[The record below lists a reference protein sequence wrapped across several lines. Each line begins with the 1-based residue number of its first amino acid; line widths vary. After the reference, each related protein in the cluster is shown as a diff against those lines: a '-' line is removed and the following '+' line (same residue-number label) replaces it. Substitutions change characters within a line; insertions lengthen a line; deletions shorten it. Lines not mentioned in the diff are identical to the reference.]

1 MLSTPFNFL
10 SLKNQNFLS
19 DTLKHRQIFAEKVFE
34 ETKNLIGENKIQKES
49 EIYPPLEGKNGLSLQ
64 SNVFKWLSEL
74 NLEERVKLCAIQ
86 DKWLTSILIQMYLL
100 FEKNNNIEFEPT
112 DEMEIFFSNSNSLN
126 SSKLSINE
134 FSPNDEIKNSN
145 KRKGEEIE
153 ENHIQNNGENEDIYF
168 YKKYFKTL
176 DKETKNEKDLE
187 KEEAQ
192 KDFIESVKIISMD
205 GDNELDTIIISSD
218 LLSTLEKFEKFF
230 KFFSIDNYFKEWLY
244 PFKNKNNK
252 FNFYMPAWMRDKN
265 KSFSFCQLIIGFLEQ
280 HILLNYEYFYLS
292 NKFYELP
299 CHKKINK
306 IYCKNRYFEDLIN
319 KNKTEFKYLISPKI
333 IESLVDKVISDKK
346 FSKINEKIRNMCNKV
361 YLDKYGCLLFDKNS
375 LLKDEICSSIFKE
388 LKFYFKKINQG
399 NNIKKIIDILSFLG
413 FKEVIKS
420 RYCFY
425 YKYKKLIIK
434 CLNNQLMKKEDNKA
448 EKLKINK
455 INEINKNYSSKDED
469 ENYADDKLVRNISKT
484 TETTSSSIYSNKDL
498 SIFED
503 DSSSVNSEVNV
514 VKDKI
519 INKKYTIPFNYNYN
533 NNLIINNSPYQMF
546 AMFCNSYYDKAI
558 NDYCLITN
566 NNLRTLNGLYVE
578 KLEKIENIIKDG
590 LKDKFDISF
599 GHYGSFFTGLS
610 IEGSDMDIC
619 IYYKPKDNNKIDFYK
634 ELYELLKKQ
643 KPLLYE
649 ITTIDSIEMPLIKLK
664 IDITEEIKN
673 INPLNNSYNYIDY
686 EDLTKIKIDITFDDN
701 KEYLENCEKN
711 VEFIKNEIK
720 NYPQIKPVLL
730 YLKRYFKKMDMNKVY
745 YGGINSFS
753 LFLLVLNVIKS
764 SQKENPNNNIGVG
777 QLLYLVLKKFS
788 SFNFGCQGIGKDSYD
803 YYLQFVNDKRKLHI
817 LSPLNGKNV
826 ASFRC
831 NSDKVTKTFQNAY
844 NLLVNEINFL
854 KKIVNSGYPVNLF
867 PINSIISHFNSMI
880 NFDN

>member
-1 MLSTPFNFL
+1 MISTPFNFL
-10 SLKNQNFLS
+10 ALKNQNFLS
-19 DTLKHRQIFAEKVFE
+19 DTLKLRQIFAEKVFE
-34 ETKNLIGENKIQKES
+34 ETKNLIGENKIQNES

-74 NLEERVKLCAIQ
+74 SLEERIKLCTIQ
-86 DKWLTSILIQMYLL
+86 DEWLTSILIQMYLL

-112 DEMEIFFSNSNSLN
+112 DEMKIFFSNSNSLN

-145 KRKGEEIE
+145 KREGEEIE
-153 ENHIQNNGENEDIYF
+153 QNQIQNNAENEDIFF
-168 YKKYFKTL
+168 YKKYFKAL

-192 KDFIESVKIISMD
+192 KDLIESVKIISMD
-205 GDNELDTIIISSD
+205 GNNELDTIIISSD
-218 LLSTLEKFEKFF
+218 LLSSLEKFEKIF

-244 PFKNKNNK
+244 PFKNKNNN
-252 FNFYMPAWMRDKN
+252 FNFYMPAWMRVKN

-280 HILLNYEYFYLS
+280 HILLNYEHFYLS
-292 NKFYELP
+292 NKIYELP

-306 IYCKNRYFEDLIN
+306 INCKNRYFEDLIN
-319 KNKTEFKYLISPKI
+319 KNKTVFKYLISPKI

-346 FSKINEKIRNMCNKV
+346 FSKINGKIRNMCNKV
-361 YLDKYGCLLFDKNS
+361 YLDKYGCFLFDKNS
-375 LLKDEICSSIFKE
+375 LLKEEICSSIFKE
-388 LKFYFKKINQG
+388 LKFYSKKINQG

-413 FKEVIKS
+413 FKEIIKL

-469 ENYADDKLVRNISKT
+469 ENYADNKLVRNISKT

-503 DSSSVNSEVNV
+503 DSSSVNSEVNI
-514 VKDKI
+514 VKDKN
-519 INKKYTIPFNYNYN
+519 INKKYTIPSNYNYN
-533 NNLIINNSPYQMF
+533 NNFIINNSPYQMF
-546 AMFCNSYYDKAI
+546 SMFCNSYYDKAI

-566 NNLRTLNGLYVE
+566 NNLRALNGLYIE

-619 IYYKPKDNNKIDFYK
+619 IYYKPKDNKKIGFYN

-649 ITTIDSIEMPLIKLK
+649 IITIDSIEMPLIKLK
-664 IDITEEIKN
+664 IDITDEIKN
-673 INPLNNSYNYIDY
+673 INPLYNSYNYIDY

-745 YGGINSFS
+745 FGGINSFS

-764 SQKENPNNNIGVG
+764 SKKENPNNNIGVG

-831 NSDKVTKTFQNAY
+831 NSDKITKTFQNAY
-844 NLLVNEINFL
+844 NLLLNEINFL
-854 KKIVNSGYPVNLF
+854 KKIANSGYSVNLF
-867 PINSIISHFNSMI
+867 PINSIISHFNSII
-880 NFDN
+880 NFDS